1 MSATLDASGVS
12 TTPQAAP
19 LSVSP
24 PANPLIPLKG
34 LRGTIARNMTA
45 GWQAPRVAMGA
56 EVDMSACLAR
66 LAELQAQAGS
76 ETRITVTAIVL
87 SAVALTLREHPKLNA
102 LLREGGIEPMA
113 QIHLGLAVALDD
125 GLAVPVIRDA
135 DTKPVETLAAESRAL
150 AAGTRAGKLPP
161 KAYQSATFTVTNLGM
176 TGIDWFTPILN
187 PPQVGILGLSR
198 VVDRPVVRA
207 GQLGVAP
214 MTTLTLV
221 FDHRAVDGHPAAL
234 FLRDLRARL
243 ESGIAL

>member
-1 MSATLDASGVS
+1 MTATLTASGVS
-12 TTPQAAP
+12 TTPPAAE
-19 LSVSP
+19 LA
-24 PANPLIPLKG
+24 ANPLIPLKG

-56 EVDMSACLAR
+56 EVDMTTCLAR
-66 LAELQAQAGS
+66 LAALQAQAGPA
-76 ETRITVTAIVL
+76 TKLTVTAMVL
-87 SAVALTLREHPKLNA
+87 RAVALTLREHPRLNA

-113 QIHLGLAVALDD
+113 QVHLGLAVALDD

-135 DTKPVETLAAESRAL
+135 DTKPVEMLAAESRAL
-150 AAGTRAGKLPP
+150 ATGTRAGTLPP

-187 PPQVGILGLSR
+187 PPQVGIVGLSR
-198 VVDRPVVRA
+198 VVDRAVVRD
-207 GQLGVAP
+207 GQIVVAP

-221 FDHRAVDGHPAAL
+221 FDHRAVDGYPAAL

-243 ESGIAL
+243 ESGAGL